1 MDRIDTFQKIKML
14 RDAIQCNN
22 KNNFTHLQNR
32 KLQQDLEEAKANIS
46 EHLQNAQK
54 MEKDH
59 ESLVNRL
66 KSDFEEKIGQ
76 MLTER
81 DEISTKFHS
90 ENKIVELEEEILLEK
105 EKARTAMELA
115 RIEIKAVEQRFKVV
129 LDEKDAQMQKSRSI
143 AQQNED
149 LQVILQ

>member
-1 MDRIDTFQKIKML
+1 ML

-32 KLQQDLEEAKANIS
+32 KLQQDLEEAKAKIS

-129 LDEKDAQMQKSRSI
+129 LDEKDAQIQKSRSI